1 MAPKTLGCMIR
12 NILFRKREV
21 TVLLMALPGHP
32 GVVFKSPVIILREL
46 SDLPL
51 EHTSHS
57 L

>member
-21 TVLLMALPGHP
+21 TVLLMVLPGHT
-32 GVVFKSPVIILREL
+32 GVVFKSPVIVLREL

>member
-32 GVVFKSPVIILREL
+32 GVVFNSRALL
-46 SDLPL
+46 SVS
-51 EHTSHS
+51 EN
-57 L
+57 